1 MRTHLVLAAFTVGCA
16 TVEPELNAV
25 SPDLLCDELPGGTV
39 ITLEGARFTSAVTD
53 TVHEFDEVAP
63 DGPHREPSAVVGTAK
78 QSSQPADVGPRVSP
92 GPGQQQQQ
100 PQASE
105 STPTIYASGQR
116 CPLLLRRGK
125 ARKRRSR
132 LHTVCGRTPGD
143 DRGRRSNR
151 SG

>member
-1 MRTHLVLAAFTVGCA
+1 MPPKPAAPAPARSNMSTAPSSTPSAGYEHLLRTP
-16 TVEPELNAV
+16 PEAV
-25 SPDLLCDELPGGTV
+25 SCNGVPGV
-39 ITLEGARFTSAVTD
+39 ASNDRAEPTLVAT
-53 TVHEFDEVAP
+53 AP